1 MTAYSESGT
10 GSEDPF
16 VSEISKLTYKTKQD
30 INHRTRVL
38 LFLVN
43 RYEQWRKIAEPALRR
58 GETVILTRNW
68 LSTLIYEGYA
78 GGVSKSLILRLHKEI
93 MPNYYFKPDRMVV
106 LTLSDAERQRR
117 LNMQAVEQGRVGEVL
132 KTQPTEFQKKVNEA
146 YLKVAKEMKLQ
157 CLDAGGTIDEVQ
169 EELRKLFAL

>member
-1 MTAYSESGT
+1 M
-10 GSEDPF
+10 
-16 VSEISKLTYKTKQD
+16 
-30 INHRTRVL
+30 L
-38 LFLVN
+38 LLVN

-78 GGVSKSLILRLHKEI
+78 GGVSKSLISRLHKEI
-93 MPNYYFKPDRMVV
+93 MPDYYFKPDRIVV

-117 LNMQAVEQGRVGEVL
+117 LNTQAVEQGRAGEVL

-146 YLKVAKEMKLQ
+146 YLKVAKEKKLQ
-157 CLDAGGTIDEVQ
+157 CLDAGGTINEVQ